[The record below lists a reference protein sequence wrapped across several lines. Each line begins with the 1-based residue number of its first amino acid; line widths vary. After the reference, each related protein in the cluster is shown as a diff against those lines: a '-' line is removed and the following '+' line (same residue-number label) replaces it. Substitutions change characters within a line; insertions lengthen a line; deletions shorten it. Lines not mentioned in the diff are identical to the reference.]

1 MYSLVKKNII
11 EKKLIEPGDNI
22 LLGLSGGPDSV
33 FLFYNLIKLK
43 EMLSFNLYASHI
55 NHMYRGEDAMADE
68 EFVRSL
74 CKKHG
79 IKLFVKRKN
88 ATEYAKELKV
98 TEEEAGRVLR
108 YTFFNDNLKEVGGG
122 KIALAH
128 HLNDQAETVLQ
139 RIIRGTGIDGLS
151 AMSFKNNN
159 LIRPILNVPKNE
171 IMDYLHANNYDYC
184 IDITNSQD
192 IYGRNKIRLNLI
204 PYLETFNP
212 NIQNSLYRMSQAM
225 ERDKKI
231 ISKYVELKFNEVLK
245 KKDSNTITLCLNKL
259 KDMDEAEAGRT
270 IRRGIEELK
279 GNTVNIEMKH
289 IDSAIELI
297 RSGKTG
303 KKINLTEG
311 ITIEISYDDLL
322 INKMVENVP
331 DFEYNIVLSKLIHIK
346 EVNKYLFCKLIEP
359 KDAVIEDK
367 NSINIDYDLVKGDL
381 KVRNRRPG
389 DKMVPSGMKGS
400 KKIKDIF
407 IDLKVP
413 TKERNS
419 KLIIADNENIL
430 WLEGFRIHDRYKVS
444 PKTKKILNISIGRQN
459 E

>member
-1 MYSLVKKNII
+1 M
-11 EKKLIEPGDNI
+11 
-22 LLGLSGGPDSV
+22 
-33 FLFYNLIKLK
+33 
-43 EMLSFNLYASHI
+43 
-55 NHMYRGEDAMADE
+55 
-68 EFVRSL
+68 
-74 CKKHG
+74 
-79 IKLFVKRKN
+79 
-88 ATEYAKELKV
+88 
-98 TEEEAGRVLR
+98 
-108 YTFFNDNLKEVGGG
+108 
-122 KIALAH
+122 
-128 HLNDQAETVLQ
+128 
-139 RIIRGTGIDGLS
+139 
-151 AMSFKNNN
+151 
-159 LIRPILNVPKNE
+159 
-171 IMDYLHANNYDYC
+171 
-184 IDITNSQD
+184 
-192 IYGRNKIRLNLI
+192 
-204 PYLETFNP
+204 
-212 NIQNSLYRMSQAM
+212 
-225 ERDKKI
+225 
-231 ISKYVELKFNEVLK
+231 
-245 KKDSNTITLCLNKL
+245 
-259 KDMDEAEAGRT
+259 
-270 IRRGIEELK
+270 
-279 GNTVNIEMKH
+279 
-289 IDSAIELI
+289 
-297 RSGKTG
+297 
-303 KKINLTEG
+303 TEG